1 MRIGTSRWRL
11 LRTLTAALTVGALAF
26 AGSARAA
33 DFEYSGDKGPGF
45 WADQDPAWKA
55 CAGTADGFQKQS
67 PVDISLVRINRRL
80 RKLDLTLLETPIN
93 LLNDGHVIENEYE
106 PDSKLAFD
114 GVTYTLAQFHFHTLS
129 EHTVGGKR
137 GVMEL
142 HAVFKDDLVHTTKV
156 AVVGMIY
163 NIGRENPFLQEL
175 IDAGLPEKSTSP
187 HVHGNPI
194 NLADALTNTLE
205 TEAGNV
211 YCAGASRFGDDDP
224 GFVPPD
230 KDSGKCEDAVNK
242 AVSTFAGCVGKCE
255 VKQADVEFKGKTFD
269 KNACENLGKSAC
281 RTKYDAASV
290 KLEPKPGKHATCPAC
305 LDMTARGN
313 LADAAENFLEQQ
325 QGQIYCVG
333 TVPLQ

>member
-194 NLADALTNTLE
+194 NLADALTDTAAYYTYQGSLTTPPCSE
-205 TEAGNV
+205 TVTWIVLKSPAQMSEEQFQAFQKILGNDF
-211 YCAGASRFGDDDP
+211 R
-224 GFVPPD
+224 
-230 KDSGKCEDAVNK
+230 
-242 AVSTFAGCVGKCE
+242 
-255 VKQADVEFKGKTFD
+255 
-269 KNACENLGKSAC
+269 
-281 RTKYDAASV
+281 
-290 KLEPKPGKHATCPAC
+290 
-305 LDMTARGN
+305 
-313 LADAAENFLEQQ
+313 
-325 QGQIYCVG
+325 
-333 TVPLQ
+333 PLQDRNGRPIGATAKGGRGAGTPPRKAK

>member
-1 MRIGTSRWRL
+1 MKTGVSLAAARTAFLRASLFFKRPRIGTSRWHL
-11 LRTLTAALTVGALAF
+11 PGTLTAALTVGALAF
-26 AGSARAA
+26 AGHAPAA

-45 WADQDPAWKA
+45 WADQDPAWEA

-67 PVDISLVRINRRL
+67 PIDISLVRINRRL

-106 PDSKLAFD
+106 PDSNLTFG

-142 HAVFKDDLVHTTKV
+142 HAVFKDDLVRTTKI

-163 NIGRENPFLQEL
+163 NLGRENSFLQEL

-194 NLADALTNTLE
+194 NLADALTDTAAYYTYQGSLTTPPCSE
-205 TEAGNV
+205 IVTWIVLKRPAQMSEEQFRAFRRILGNDFRPLQDRNGRPI
-211 YCAGASRFGDDDP
+211 GATAKSGRGEDWGHDDD
-224 GFVPPD
+224 
-230 KDSGKCEDAVNK
+230 
-242 AVSTFAGCVGKCE
+242 
-255 VKQADVEFKGKTFD
+255 
-269 KNACENLGKSAC
+269 
-281 RTKYDAASV
+281 
-290 KLEPKPGKHATCPAC
+290 
-305 LDMTARGN
+305 
-313 LADAAENFLEQQ
+313 
-325 QGQIYCVG
+325 
-333 TVPLQ
+333 

>member
-1 MRIGTSRWRL
+1 MAPRQDRACRGEVDGLRIGTSRWRL

-194 NLADALTNTLE
+194 NLADALTDTAAYYTYQGSLTTPPCSE
-205 TEAGNV
+205 TVTWIVLKSPAQMSEEQFQAFQKILGNDF
-211 YCAGASRFGDDDP
+211 R
-224 GFVPPD
+224 
-230 KDSGKCEDAVNK
+230 
-242 AVSTFAGCVGKCE
+242 
-255 VKQADVEFKGKTFD
+255 
-269 KNACENLGKSAC
+269 
-281 RTKYDAASV
+281 
-290 KLEPKPGKHATCPAC
+290 
-305 LDMTARGN
+305 
-313 LADAAENFLEQQ
+313 
-325 QGQIYCVG
+325 
-333 TVPLQ
+333 PLQDRNGRPIGATAKGGRGAGTPPRKAK